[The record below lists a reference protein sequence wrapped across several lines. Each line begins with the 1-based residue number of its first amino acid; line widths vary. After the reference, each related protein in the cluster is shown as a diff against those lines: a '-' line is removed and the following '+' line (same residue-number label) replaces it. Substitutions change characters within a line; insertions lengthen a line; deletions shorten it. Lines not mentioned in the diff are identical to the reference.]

1 MCTSPTTIYSCG
13 HTKPDHIIEFC
24 YTDYEDDCGQVHP
37 RYEHLARKCP
47 RCTRNERS
55 ELERKA
61 GIPAH
66 GPHDEDASSTR
77 SASPRSSSPS
87 SPTGEPQL
95 APARANTAAKVD
107 QYPTT
112 KAAAAAPSPSAH
124 ARASCRHCG
133 HATSVTTP
141 TTSVALKQQPQ
152 PQNAEA
158 EAEAKA
164 EVEAASPAHTPLL
177 AKDSHTFALNAM
189 LAEHRR
195 LKTTLVLQNEMLA
208 EGLTRRAMRVRN
220 DRLGQEV
227 REAEEMLEKLAVE
240 ERARGEQKSR
250 RKDSA
255 LG

>member
-1 MCTSPTTIYSCG
+1 MCTSPTTVYSCG

-24 YTDYEDDCGQVHP
+24 YTDYEDDCGEVHP

-112 KAAAAAPSPSAH
+112 KA
-124 ARASCRHCG
+124 
-133 HATSVTTP
+133 
-141 TTSVALKQQPQ
+141 
-152 PQNAEA
+152 
-158 EAEAKA
+158 EAKA

-227 REAEEMLEKLAVE
+227 REAEAMLEKLAVE